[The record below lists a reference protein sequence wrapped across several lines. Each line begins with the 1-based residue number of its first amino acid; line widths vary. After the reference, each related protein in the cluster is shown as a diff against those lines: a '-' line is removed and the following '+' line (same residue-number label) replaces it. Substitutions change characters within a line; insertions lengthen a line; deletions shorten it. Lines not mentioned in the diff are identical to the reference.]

1 LIRAYIT
8 DRTALGG
15 IAPLLDN
22 IARNAREGIDYIQ
35 LREKDLSGREL
46 FDLTREALLRIGS
59 TGTKLLVNDRADI
72 AMAAGAHGVHLRSNS
87 LPAREWRRVLPPDF
101 LIGVSC
107 HTLEDIEEAESADF
121 VVYGPV
127 FETPGKGPPVGLAGL
142 ADAVKHTSIPVLA
155 LGGIA
160 NRNKHLCLEA
170 GAAGIAAIRLF
181 QQ

>member
-8 DRTALGG
+8 DRIALGG

-22 IARNAREGIDYIQ
+22 IARNAGEGVDYIQ

-46 FDLTREALLRIGS
+46 FDVTREALLRIGS
-59 TGTKLLVNDRADI
+59 TRTKLLVNDRADVAI
-72 AMAAGAHGVHLRSNS
+72 AAGAHGVHLRSNS
-87 LPAREWRRVLPPDF
+87 LPAREWRRILPPDF

-107 HTLEDIEEAESADF
+107 HTIEDITAAESADF
-121 VVYGPV
+121 VLYGPV
-127 FETPGKGPPVGLAGL
+127 FETPGKGPPIGLAGL
-142 ADAVKHTSIPVLA
+142 ADAAKHSAVPVLA
-155 LGGIA
+155 LGGIT
-160 NRNKHLCLEA
+160 NQNLHLCLEA